1 VLLPG
6 NEQGIDDAVMAKER
20 PAQHSELG
28 IKECDIESGIVEDE
42 GGVTQKLKETINNF
56 RKGRHGTQEVF
67 AQAMNGECF
76 GRHVALRI
84 DVLVKM
90 PAGWDMVHHF
100 DGANLNNAVSESGI
114 KPSGFGIEYNFAHG
128 ISPLDVQALN

>member
-1 VLLPG
+1 
-6 NEQGIDDAVMAKER
+6 MAKER

-28 IKECDIESGIVEDE
+28 IKERDIESGIVEDE
-42 GGVTQKLKETINNF
+42 GGVTQKLKETVNNF
-56 RKGRHGTQEVF
+56 SKGRHGAQEVF
-67 AQAMNGECF
+67 AQAVNGECF
-76 GRHVALRI
+76 GRHVAFRI

-114 KPSGFGIEYNFAHG
+114 KPSGFRIEYNFAHV